1 MFLMDVLRGQI
12 VDRTG
17 RNPSR
22 LKLLVIPLPLLTV
35 PQQFSTSNPTQTRKP
50 YTKPETV
57 LRRSEEL
64 LSVNQ
69 PMSALA
75 SISEIFSSKRFR
87 QTPLS
92 SLEPIMLRFIDLCV
106 LLRKTRNVKEG
117 LHMYKNVAQNT
128 SVSSVEMV
136 IQHFITKSKEKLV
149 EALAKVDEIEGPLV
163 TEGAEQEIAAALV
176 DDLEATETPESLL
189 MSTVSEE
196 KSRDR
201 TYRELVT
208 PWLRSLWEAY
218 RTALDILRNNSRLE
232 NFYQQIATEAFE
244 FCLTHTRKTE
254 FRRLAET
261 LRSNLASSQK
271 YTNQAHSINLSD
283 PDVLQRHLE
292 TRFQQ
297 LNTSVKLELWQESFR
312 TAEDI
317 HGLIGLSKK
326 VPKSHVMSAFYEKMI
341 KVFGVGENHL
351 FHAAAYNKYFTIQ
364 ANIVADQPEKLKKLS
379 GLVLLSALAVPVVGP
394 NTSTHESHR
403 KVREN
408 EEDANSLAKTKLG
421 RLASLLGLTS
431 LPTRANLLKDALM
444 RGVLKKSSPEL
455 RSLYEILEVDF
466 HPLSITSKIQPILQ
480 QLSEDEETKRYL
492 EPLKEVVLT
501 RLFQQL
507 SQVYDSLKLNRVI
520 KLASFGDSDPENLR
534 VTRIRVEKFL
544 MEACKRGELE
554 VTLDHSSQLIKFTD
568 RLFENDTNNQ
578 ISSTQLPMSNI
589 PSLLSFNR
597 DQDLVPTQ
605 SLTKSGVLQPNSAS
619 LLRTHLTRLAS
630 ALTVSLNHIMPVLS
644 TINQTTAPD
653 LDLVKSVALQALQI
667 DGPKQRKMLQK
678 RKVTIEERKRKV
690 EELKQKQDIEEAKAK
705 ALRIIQIQEEQQI
718 RLQKQN
724 KEREI
729 KKLKDEADKIR
740 AAEAEKVAIALAAQ
754 AGLNV
759 DIKNLKGVDTNMII
773 QMGVEQIEKEKK
785 ELAAKMKTVNKRLDH
800 TERALRREEI
810 PLLEEDYKLQQT
822 RDEANMKKL
831 QQEFIE
837 GLQTKHA
844 NEVTIKHKLK
854 KMMPDFLKFK
864 ERVANQRGHD
874 YKKAKEESLIK
885 IEQAKIERRAQVVRE
900 RKLAKAKKLE
910 EERLAK
916 EKEAEEL
923 RMKEEAERLEEERKK
938 KQAEIEEQDRI
949 FRAEAEAKAKAMREE
964 REKERAAAAESAAR
978 QAQRE
983 AEAMAKREN
992 RKLAERAAAPLSS
1005 TVPAVK
1011 ASEPWRRPG
1020 MGDSGAAPVSGVTA
1034 ATATGEVRS
1043 PMVPAPAEI
1052 KQRPTILPGAAKA
1065 GGWRE
1070 RMAAK
1075 GGEEADS
1082 GASSGG
1088 DHSPAVNTQR
1098 NHEPSAEDALRPPPL
1113 LAQKPRRCQSR
1124 NGPAP
1129 RRAPQWPARPSR
1141 IPCRVHSGGL
1151 ARARPRSPAAARRA
1165 EGPRLRLSS
1174 CPLERTLVSEPHQ
1187 RTLFLPVSRARH
1199 ALSPCL
1205 SAPSTIR
1212 CSLSTREPGG
1222 CKQLLQ
1228 RLSRPAPAQPPGPAS
1243 LSHGKAYTL
1252 SPSWCSPSIHRAA
1265 RKHTRPANPILS
1277 VFLKNNGG
1285 AGPRPGLRYP
1295 ARPPPTP
1302 APPRASTARAG
1313 IAALLGTARA
1323 YECPEENQEE
1333 VDRNGF
1339 FHQGFHVGWDMH
1351 HIGWAV
1357 AGVMAAIASLASL
1370 ANI

>member
-1 MFLMDVLRGQI
+1 MA
-12 VDRTG
+12 
-17 RNPSR
+17 
-22 LKLLVIPLPLLTV
+22 
-35 PQQFSTSNPTQTRKP
+35 P

-1088 DHSPAVNTQR
+1088 
-1098 NHEPSAEDALRPPPL
+1098 
-1113 LAQKPRRCQSR
+1113 
-1124 NGPAP
+1124 G
-1129 RRAPQWPARPSR
+1129 
-1141 IPCRVHSGGL
+1141 
-1151 ARARPRSPAAARRA
+1151 
-1165 EGPRLRLSS
+1165 
-1174 CPLERTLVSEPHQ
+1174 
-1187 RTLFLPVSRARH
+1187 
-1199 ALSPCL
+1199 
-1205 SAPSTIR
+1205 
-1212 CSLSTREPGG
+1212 
-1222 CKQLLQ
+1222 
-1228 RLSRPAPAQPPGPAS
+1228 LSRPASGAGSRRDGSLLPPAGPPGAA
-1243 LSHGKAYTL
+1243 GGNAYKPPMSREPGAPGSGANSRT
-1252 SPSWCSPSIHRAA
+1252 PSGRGSSRW
-1265 RKHTRPANPILS
+1265 
-1277 VFLKNNGG
+1277 
-1285 AGPRPGLRYP
+1285 
-1295 ARPPPTP
+1295 
-1302 APPRASTARAG
+1302 
-1313 IAALLGTARA
+1313 
-1323 YECPEENQEE
+1323 
-1333 VDRNGF
+1333 
-1339 FHQGFHVGWDMH
+1339 
-1351 HIGWAV
+1351 
-1357 AGVMAAIASLASL
+1357 
-1370 ANI
+1370 